1 MKIQFSLFLVV
12 AISLFVT
19 VSCNEKKQ
27 EENGDIKNQKFEIA
41 GVSVTAPDE
50 SGWELLNSSESAI
63 SFMKQSDST
72 VTVFNVTMLPSET
85 FENDSVFL
93 IFSEEF
99 MNKRWSPLE
108 MKSVHF
114 NRIQFHES
122 ACLQYD
128 GLFRDTLVA
137 GTEKEFLTTRGL
149 LCRHPENKSF
159 VLHVDMTH
167 HAAVNTISERAI
179 STYQKFIE
187 SVSFTKK
194 GLETAQ
200 KNPH

>member
-1 MKIQFSLFLVV
+1 MRIQFSLFLVI

-19 VSCNEKKQ
+19 TSCTEKKQ

-50 SGWELLNSSESAI
+50 SGWELLNSSASAI
-63 SFMKQSDST
+63 SFMKQSDTT
-72 VTVFNVTMLPSET
+72 VTVFNVTLLPSEAFKDDT
-85 FENDSVFL
+85 EFM

-128 GLFRDTLVA
+128 GLFRDSLVA

-149 LCRHPENKSF
+149 LCRHPANKLF
-159 VLHVDMTH
+159 ILHVDMTH
-167 HAAVNTISERAI
+167 HSADKTISEKTIA
-179 STYQKFIE
+179 TYLKFIE

-194 GLETAQ
+194 DLETAQ